1 MKNIVIV
8 LFVSFLTAQLVGC
21 VETIENITTGAKKLK
36 EANDARIAA
45 QEALK
50 KEQQAIKRLY
60 AED

>member
-1 MKNIVIV
+1 MKRNI
-8 LFVSFLTAQLVGC
+8 SFLLTFIFIAQLVGC
-21 VETIENITTGAKKLK
+21 VETVGNIFNAGKKIK